1 VTDPNLGQ
9 EGGRSAEIMK
19 MLLVSFGNMASGFD
33 RRLALYMEFYGARHI
48 SCSSN
53 WAEPSLRAHATE
65 TYALH
70 IFEHTHP
77 TARLLHPIMSLASQ
91 SWPVNLGQS
100 ILASQ
105 SWPVNLL
112 CKLYRGIQ
120 PLGAVAAAAAKAASV
135 RWEASKCLR
144 LSARDLLV
152 FKYQYT
158 TVTNVSG
165 KQMAI

>member
-1 VTDPNLGQ
+1 
-9 EGGRSAEIMK
+9 
-19 MLLVSFGNMASGFD
+19 
-33 RRLALYMEFYGARHI
+33 MEFYGARHI

-53 WAEPSLRAHATE
+53 WAKPNLRAHATE

-91 SWPVNLGQS
+91 S
-100 ILASQ
+100 LANQ

-120 PLGAVAAAAAKAASV
+120 PLGAVAAATAKAASV